1 MVNLQQTAASAQM
14 QLADCVLCPH
24 RCGEARATAKGRCH
38 VGPTSYIASEM
49 LHMGEESMLRPAHA
63 IFFSG
68 CTATCHFCTAA
79 RFAFHPTYGVAV
91 TPAQLAA
98 RILQRQQEGARSL
111 CFIGGDPAPHIPFIL
126 ATLAEVGER
135 RTIPAVFNSNFY
147 LTPEALDLLRGAI
160 DIYLPDLKF
169 GPATATANCGER
181 IGGMP
186 DYWNVVTSCIQRVWR
201 EGERVVV
208 RHLLMPGH
216 FECCTV
222 PVLHWLSERKGIEVS
237 LLTQYLAPA
246 HAHGKL
252 AAALNP
258 SEVEA
263 AYSLG
268 HELGLRLVE

>member
-1 MVNLQQTAASAQM
+1 
-14 QLADCVLCPH
+14 
-24 RCGEARATAKGRCH
+24 
-38 VGPTSYIASEM
+38 
-49 LHMGEESMLRPAHA
+49 
-63 IFFSG
+63 
-68 CTATCHFCTAA
+68 
-79 RFAFHPTYGVAV
+79 
-91 TPAQLAA
+91 
-98 RILQRQQEGARSL
+98 
-111 CFIGGDPAPHIPFIL
+111 
-126 ATLAEVGER
+126 
-135 RTIPAVFNSNFY
+135 
-147 LTPEALDLLRGAI
+147 
-160 DIYLPDLKF
+160 
-169 GPATATANCGER
+169 
-181 IGGMP
+181 MP